1 MSDEAVARLERRAR
15 QELELLAYPAREWVQ
30 PRCGPDGRPAT
41 DVVVVGGA
49 QCGIAIAFGLRRA
62 GVTNV
67 AVLDAAPAGREGPWR
82 TIARMNELRTPK
94 HQVGVEHGIPSLTAP
109 AWYRA
114 RHGEAAW
121 ASIERIGRDDWADY
135 LDWLRDQ
142 AGIDVCNGAQVTGL
156 EPVQGDDGLVA
167 LLVRGV
173 HRPGSSSSDRGDR
186 RLYARHVVLATGFTG
201 GGLWYTPEHIA
212 EVVPPTLRHHA
223 CEGYDADEHRGLRV
237 GVLGH
242 GASAFDAAAA
252 VLDAGAASVALCFRR
267 PELPMVN
274 PHRAV
279 EYHGFLGC
287 FADLDDDV
295 RWDVARYFD
304 GADQPPAPDGFRR
317 AHRHRNLAVHA
328 GAPWEEVR
336 LEGPAGPIRVRT
348 PHGTF
353 TWDRII
359 CATGARIDLGARPE
373 LAVLE
378 PHIARW
384 GDRYR
389 PPAGREHD
397 GLARAPYLGPG
408 FELLPRGAG
417 APGCLSRLYAFNSS
431 CYVSQGPHSTSISGL
446 KFAAPRVVSAIVR
459 SLLRDQQ
466 HGLVASL
473 AEFREPERLFAEV
486 PAP

>member
-1 MSDEAVARLERRAR
+1 MSDEALARLERRAR
-15 QELELLAYPAREWVQ
+15 QELALLAYPAREWVA
-30 PRCGPDGRPAT
+30 PRVGPDDRPAI

-49 QCGIAIAFGLRRA
+49 QCGIAVAFGLRRA
-62 GVTNV
+62 GVSNV

-114 RHGEAAW
+114 RHGEQAW
-121 ASIERIGRDDWADY
+121 EAIERIGRDDWADY
-135 LDWLRDQ
+135 LDWLRRQ

-156 EPVQGDDGLVA
+156 EPVEGDDGLVA
-167 LLVRGV
+167 LDVDGGHGPHGGRAG
-173 HRPGSSSSDRGDR
+173 GGR

-201 GGLWYTPEHIA
+201 GGLWYTPEHVEA
-212 EVVPPTLRHHA
+212 AVPPALRRHA
-223 CEGYDADEHRGLRV
+223 CDGYDASAHRGLRV

-252 VLDAGAASVALCFRR
+252 VLDAGAASVDVCFRR
-267 PELPMVN
+267 AEMPMVN

-287 FADLDDDV
+287 FADLDDEV
-295 RWDVARYFD
+295 RWEVARYFD

-317 AHRHRNLAVHA
+317 AHRHGRLAVHA
-328 GAPWEEVR
+328 GAPWEDVR
-336 LEGPAGPIRVRT
+336 VEGPDGPIHVRT
-348 PHGTF
+348 PRGGF
-353 TWDRII
+353 VWDRVI
-359 CATGARIDLGARPE
+359 CATGARIDLSARPE
-373 LAVLE
+373 LAALE

-397 GLARAPYLGPG
+397 GLALAPYLGGG
-408 FELLPRGAG
+408 FQLQPRAST
-417 APGCLSRLYAFNSS
+417 APGCLPRVYAFNSS

-446 KFAAPRVVSAIVR
+446 KFAAPRVVGAIVR

-466 HGLVASL
+466 DGLVASL
-473 AEFREPERLFAEV
+473 GAFREPERLEVEV
-486 PAP
+486 PVP